1 MASIQNAGYRPA
13 APVTLKDHLM
23 ALAALFGIR
32 TNLCRHYPRWEEK
45 LRYLASCLYLGAMNA
60 GMFLLDNVI
69 PLYFIFTV
77 GNSGPRIVMY
87 KDTMNV
93 KLVLVYVRP
102 LPGWIAKILTKK
114 PVYIVINTFRDFME
128 TLVYSYFFD
137 GNDAWNFCLF
147 DDPKRFHYERYIG
160 KAESKPEGADIPF

>member
-13 APVTLKDHLM
+13 DPITLKEHLM

-32 TNLCRHYPRWEEK
+32 TNPCRHHPRWEEK
-45 LRYLASCLYLGAMNA
+45 LCYWARCLYRGAMDA

-69 PLYFIFTV
+69 PLYFTFT
-77 GNSGPRIVMY
+77 Y
-87 KDTMNV
+87 EDTMNI

-114 PVYIVINTFRDFME
+114 RVYKVINTFRDFLE
-128 TLVYSYFFD
+128 NLVYSYVFD
-137 GNDAWNFCLF
+137 GNYAWDFHLLA
-147 DDPKRFHYERYIG
+147 DPKRFHYERYIG
-160 KAESKPEGADIPF
+160 KAESKPEGAEIPF